1 MISNEEKIDCLYKI
15 AGDDALSGLKRNAV
29 VRGAGKAVRDF
40 IPNILEYGSGFV
52 NGLASKMIGKSFWD
66 GFNAQYEYTKNNI
79 GDKIRNGL
87 MSVGGNYVANKLRN
101 NDTELMQELRSSGMS
116 GKDYMAE
123 LDSVKNLEDTTNT
136 IADLG
141 ISLPFGG
148 AMFKGGVTG
157 LKFLGR
163 GGAKLLSKVPGV
175 ASAASKT
182 MSAGQKVYNGVKASP
197 VVSKTIDFGNKLS
210 NTKFGRGVNLGLKGI
225 NSTPGI
231 IAVTGAGTW
240 VSNKKGF
247 DQAREQVDSFL
258 KNPDA
263 FLYTMTNDEFVEWYG
278 DLPEQYQGIVDRA
291 LSKFSE

>member
-40 IPNILEYGSGFV
+40 IPNILEYGSGLV
-52 NGLASKMIGKSFWD
+52 NGLASKMIGKSFLD

-101 NDTELMQELRSSGMS
+101 NDTELMQKLRSSGMS
-116 GKDYMAE
+116 GKDYMAA
-123 LDSVKNLEDTTNT
+123 LDNVKNLEDTTNT

-231 IAVTGAGTW
+231 LSMTGVGTW
-240 VSNKKGF
+240 LANKKNL
-247 DQAREQVDSFL
+247 DQAREDVDVFL
-258 KNPDA
+258 KNKDKI
-263 FLYTMTNDEFVEWYG
+263 LSEMDENDFIEWYQN
-278 DLPEQYQGIVDRA
+278 LPEQYQKIVE
-291 LSKFSE
+291 KEVE